1 MNSILKLTVVLITA
15 FSITACNNDASNK
28 SGPDSTQ
35 TADSHEHSY
44 RCPMNC
50 EKGKTYKEPGKCPV
64 CGMAL
69 EHFDGEDNGL
79 TYKMQYASN
88 PTQLNAGQVATLFM
102 IDV

>member
-50 EKGKTYKEPGKCPV
+50 EKKEKLIKNQANVRFVEWSWNISMGKTMG
-64 CGMAL
+64 
-69 EHFDGEDNGL
+69 
-79 TYKMQYASN
+79 
-88 PTQLNAGQVATLFM
+88 
-102 IDV
+102 